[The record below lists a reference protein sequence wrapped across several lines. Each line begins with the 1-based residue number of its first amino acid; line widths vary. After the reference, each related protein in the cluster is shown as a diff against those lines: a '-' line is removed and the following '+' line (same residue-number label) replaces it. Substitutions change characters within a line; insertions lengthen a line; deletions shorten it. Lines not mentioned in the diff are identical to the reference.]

1 MPSTTEILTLFLI
14 FVRISG
20 VLMTAPVFS
29 SRNVPTMVKIGFAA
43 LLSFLLLPIQTE
55 NLGEPAWPTSL
66 LPFMLVVAEEILVG
80 VLIGF
85 VSNLFFVTVS
95 LASTMMARQ
104 VGLQSAQ
111 LFNPLFDVQSTALEQ
126 VYTLLAIALFLAI
139 NGHHYLIL
147 ALARTFELVPV
158 GTFEFTGI
166 TTQRL
171 VFMTNETF
179 LVAAQISLPIVG
191 SLLLTDLG
199 LGLLA
204 KAVPQIQVFFVALPL
219 KLALGFALMAITL
232 TIILPV
238 LKETMAQTVT
248 RDVWAIVSP

>member
-1 MPSTTEILTLFLI
+1 M
-14 FVRISG
+14 
-20 VLMTAPVFS
+20 
-29 SRNVPTMVKIGFAA
+29 
-43 LLSFLLLPIQTE
+43 
-55 NLGEPAWPTSL
+55 
-66 LPFMLVVAEEILVG
+66 G

-158 GTFEFTGI
+158 GTFEFTGA

-171 VFMTNETF
+171 VLLTNEVF
-179 LVAAQISLPIVG
+179 WVAARISLPIVG

-219 KLALGFALMAITL
+219 KLALGFVLMALTL

-248 RDVWAIVSP
+248 RDIWSIVSP